1 MAVLI
6 QSGSLNITSAPYGH
20 FDDSGAQQ
28 SLLELIALLQLFRD
42 LMVAMR
48 RQLDR
53 LKARIAAKG
62 QQDKAR
68 LPKTPRMPIYFPYP
82 CAHYSPSSLTHLLL
96 HNQREPG
103 GPLSLLG
110 SIGWEIE
117 DRKSVV

>member
-62 QQDKAR
+62 QQDLVAIGLIDDQGVVVGGASVR
-68 LPKTPRMPIYFPYP
+68 DLIDIVGGLVLPRIYMPVI
-82 CAHYSPSSLTHLLL
+82 
-96 HNQREPG
+96 R
-103 GPLSLLG
+103 
-110 SIGWEIE
+110 
-117 DRKSVV
+117 R